1 MKRLS
6 RPGFARAA
14 LTAAAALLAG
24 RLDAQGVADPA
35 GEWDVTLNSPQGT
48 SQALLTLKKEGDN
61 WTGTWKGT
69 RGERPLQNVTLKGS
83 EIRFET
89 KVTLQG
95 QEALFTY
102 AGSLDKGALKGTADF
117 GGFATG
123 DWSAVRHTAASGAA
137 PSATPA
143 ASAAP
148 APAPAAAA
156 SASGVDVSG
165 SWLFAV
171 ETGAGSGQPT
181 FTFKQDGQKL
191 TGTYSGAFGQAT
203 LTGTLKGSDVS
214 FSFTAEAGG
223 QSAEITYSGKLVT
236 KDSMQGIVKLGGFG
250 DGTWVGKRQ

>member
-14 LTAAAALLAG
+14 FTAAAVLLAG
-24 RLDAQGVADPA
+24 RLDAQGVADVA

-61 WTGTWKGT
+61 WIGTWKSP
-69 RGERPLQNVTLKGS
+69 RGERPLQNVTLKGN

-102 AGSLDKGALKGTADF
+102 AGTLDKGAIKGTADF
-117 GGFATG
+117 GGFASG
-123 DWSAVRHTAASGAA
+123 DWSAARHTAGATPV
-137 PSATPA
+137 PSASPAPA
-143 ASAAP
+143 ASAAS
-148 APAPAAAA
+148 AA
-156 SASGVDVSG
+156 SFDISG

-181 FTFKQDGQKL
+181 FTFKQEGQKL

-203 LTGTLKGSDVS
+203 LAGTLKGSDL
-214 FSFTAEAGG
+214 SFTFTADAGG
-223 QSAEITYSGKLVT
+223 QTLEITYAGKVVT
-236 KDSMQGIVKLGGFG
+236 KDSMQGTVKLGGLG